1 MTVSKITDFL
11 YIAPWPNEAD
21 VAYLEERGVRLVL
34 SMRQRVPPLFF
45 AGHPTIRV
53 VHLPSTDFILMPIPM
68 EMLHKGVAAA
78 LPVIESGG
86 GVAIFCKQGRRRSVA
101 MACCVLIG
109 LGYSAEAAMRLVV
122 EKRPVADPY
131 IWHIRWRIERF
142 EQEWRAGDAGQPRT
156 TDYDYDPG
164 PAPEH

>member
-1 MTVSKITDFL
+1 
-11 YIAPWPNEAD
+11 
-21 VAYLEERGVRLVL
+21 
-34 SMRQRVPPLFF
+34 
-45 AGHPTIRV
+45 TIEV

-109 LGYSAEAAMRLVV
+109 LGYSAEEAMRLVV

-131 IWHIRWRIERF
+131 IWRIRRRIERF
-142 EQEWRAGDAGQPRT
+142 EQEWRARDAGQSGT
-156 TDYDYDPG
+156 TDYDPG